1 MVIVLQLSLVT
12 AWQSVLEMSN
22 TSNKLSLVSKYD
34 FCTGEQEFGKIMS
47 VLEAY
52 EACSIAV

>member
-22 TSNKLSLVSKYD
+22 KSSKLSLVSKYD
-34 FCTGEQEFGKIMS
+34 FCTGEKKFGKIMS
-47 VLEAY
+47 GLEAY
-52 EACSIAV
+52 EACLRAV